1 MPINARL
8 IEAYGALEP
17 PSDRQ
22 QRALRGMVALGT
34 ERTLDQDPAFAIRI
48 MVNIANL
55 ALSPAVNNPTT
66 AVQVLDQLAEV
77 LRLIGGTELSR
88 SRVRPGDEPR
98 RGLVIP
104 VRSWEDYLELGV
116 TEIREFG
123 SGSVQ
128 VVRRMRAMLEELRE
142 EARPEHRPAVDE
154 EIRRLSETVSRTFAH
169 SVELDRAGVADAQ
182 GIGSTG

>member
-1 MPINARL
+1 
-8 IEAYGALEP
+8 
-17 PSDRQ
+17 
-22 QRALRGMVALGT
+22 MVALGT

-48 MVNIANL
+48 MVDIANL

-77 LRLIGGTELSR
+77 LRLIGGTELPN
-88 SRVRPGDEPR
+88 SRVQRGDEPR
-98 RGLVIP
+98 RGLLIP
-104 VRSWEDYLELGV
+104 VRGWEDYLELGV

-142 EARPEHRPAVDE
+142 EVRPEHRPAVDE
-154 EIRRLSETVSRTFAH
+154 EIRRLSETVSRTFAD
-169 SVELDRAGVADAQ
+169 SVDLDRAGVADAQ
-182 GIGSTG
+182 GIGSTRAAAGAGRFR